1 VVIVQVLT
9 ILLTM
14 RMPPPQVASYGPQ
27 PTPDAAFAAY
37 MEVLRN
43 RVKDPNLGLYSAAT
57 QRLLQGRRMTDAQ
70 QRAELSA
77 IETAFGSRIVR
88 ESALLAVICFP
99 GRDTVPPYFLR
110 STDGR
115 WTIDLAVMS
124 RAIGFDRANRWYPR
138 ARDPEFA
145 FGLDA
150 CQPGVRP

>member
-1 VVIVQVLT
+1 MVMVPVQA
-9 ILLTM
+9 LLFVM
-14 RMPPPQVASYGPQ
+14 SIPALQMAAYGPQ
-27 PTPDAAFAAY
+27 PTPDAALAAY
-37 MEVLRN
+37 VQVLRN
-43 RVKDPNLGLYSAAT
+43 RVKDPDLGLYSAAT

-77 IETAFGSRIVR
+77 IEPAYDNRLVR
-88 ESALLAVICFP
+88 ESGALAVICFP
-99 GRDTVPPYFLR
+99 GRDTVPPYFFR
-110 STDGR
+110 SIDGR

-150 CQPGVRP
+150 CQSAVRP